1 MTTFKILSINTG
13 SFAGTVKAE
22 NRDKAEQICLA
33 KNIDVY
39 DTYMLVDES
48 ADDLH
53 YGSPYI
59 NDILEY
65 LTLTLKLIT
74 MDKIATHTH
83 VTINKTMIVD
93 QTNIYFNNE
102 TKKAEKSKK
111 TTYREIKGRQNQLS
125 FLSSLEQ
132 CEGEFHGTQRTYNKF
147 QKMFE
152 NNGIDVTYKNKRHPF
167 NDSYMEV
174 EFEYFN

>member
-1 MTTFKILSINTG
+1 MTTFKILSINTA

-65 LTLTLKLIT
+65 
-74 MDKIATHTH
+74 
-83 VTINKTMIVD
+83 
-93 QTNIYFNNE
+93 
-102 TKKAEKSKK
+102 
-111 TTYREIKGRQNQLS
+111 
-125 FLSSLEQ
+125 
-132 CEGEFHGTQRTYNKF
+132 
-147 QKMFE
+147 
-152 NNGIDVTYKNKRHPF
+152 
-167 NDSYMEV
+167 
-174 EFEYFN
+174 